1 MVSPNNSTM
10 AQQLSPEQVVQNNL
24 DFYNK
29 RNIDGFMSY
38 FTDDVTIVNFSDSKI
53 IAKDSKEVRKIYD
66 DMFKISP
73 NLYSTIVKRVVLGNK
88 VIDHESIIGRNGSME
103 ILELVLIYEVAD
115 DKIFKITV
123 LRNGL

>member
-1 MVSPNNSTM
+1 MLRKICNIIHLNLLFILILMVSPNNSTM

-88 VIDHESIIGRNGSME
+88 VIDH
-103 ILELVLIYEVAD
+103 
-115 DKIFKITV
+115 
-123 LRNGL
+123 

>member
-1 MVSPNNSTM
+1 M

-29 RNIDGFMSY
+29 RHIDGFMSY
-38 FTDDVTIVNFSDSKI
+38 FRDDVTIVNFSDSKI

-73 NLYSTIVKRVVLGNK
+73 NLHSTIVKRIVLGNK

-123 LRNGL
+123 LRK